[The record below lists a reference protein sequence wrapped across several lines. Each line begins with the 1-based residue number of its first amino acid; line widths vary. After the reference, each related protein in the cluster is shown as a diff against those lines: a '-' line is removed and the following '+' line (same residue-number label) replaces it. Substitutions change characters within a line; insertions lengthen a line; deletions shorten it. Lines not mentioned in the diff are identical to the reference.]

1 MLERITGR
9 VGDVTAGFSTSQK
22 ATMAAIFVAVVASI
36 YVFSSWASTTDMA
49 PLYTDLETAD
59 AATVTDEL
67 TTMGVNYD
75 LADQGR
81 TVLVPRD
88 QVYSLRLDLSR
99 TGALPGG
106 TEGYSLL
113 DEQGITSTQFQQRVA
128 FQRALEGELAK
139 TIRGMDAV
147 DAATVHLVMPEDD
160 LFSADDVHASA
171 SVLVQTAATLAPEQ
185 VQTIVNLVSGA
196 VEGLRSDEVTVSDQN
211 GLVLASPGQG
221 PFDRAGANGALN
233 QTRDFETQLAG
244 EITSLLAAVVGPGK
258 VMVTVSAVMDWDA
271 SSVVQET
278 HTPSAVPEGTDPLKS
293 SETTRTE
300 SYQTNSTDGVAEG
313 VLGVGEEQNATPA
326 ESNSTYDA
334 NDRSTN
340 FVFDSTIETTERQ
353 GGDITRLNVAVL
365 LDEAAVTDA
374 QLAEIQTLVTGAA
387 GIDPARGDTL
397 AVSRLAF
404 DTTVA
409 DALATELENAGSGTA
424 AGGTSTMS
432 TMILGVLGLI
442 IVLVGAI
449 QIFRGGRKTDVEELD
464 IVTLTNSLTAGSARP
479 ILPQPVVA
487 ETEAEGDEEEDEE
500 EEEDLGLEPGVLS
513 PEDEL
518 RVLVDSQ
525 PDEVARLLRTWLADR
540 RAVSR
545 A

>member
-1 MLERITGR
+1 MLERVTGK
-9 VGDVTAGFSTSQK
+9 VGEVTAGFNSAQK
-22 ATMAAIFVAVVASI
+22 ATMAAIFVAVVAAL

-59 AATVTDEL
+59 AATITDEL
-67 TTMGVNYD
+67 TSMGVNYE

-88 QVYSLRLDLSR
+88 EVYSLRLDLSSS
-99 TGALPGG
+99 GALPGG

-113 DEQGITSTQFQQRVA
+113 DDQGITSTQFQQRVA
-128 FQRALEGELAK
+128 YQRALEGEIAK

-147 DAATVHLVMPEDD
+147 EAATVHLVMPEDD

-171 SVLVQTAATLAPEQ
+171 SVFVRTGATLAPEQ

-196 VEGLRSDEVTVSDQN
+196 VEGLRADEVTVSGQN
-211 GLVLASPGQG
+211 GMVLASPGQG
-221 PFDRAGANGALN
+221 PFDRAGSTGAMN
-233 QTRDFETQLAG
+233 QTRDFEQELAG

-293 SETTRTE
+293 SETTRNE
-300 SYQTNSTDGVAEG
+300 SYQTNSTEGIDRG
-313 VLGVGEEQNATPA
+313 VLGEGQPEDVTPGETT
-326 ESNSTYDA
+326 SNYSAD
-334 NDRSTN
+334 DRTTN
-340 FVFDSTIETTERQ
+340 YVFDSTIETTERS

-387 GIDPARGDTL
+387 GIDAARGDTL

-409 DALATELENAGSGTA
+409 ETLAAELESAPTGAPT
-424 AGGTSTMS
+424 GGDGMISTI
-432 TMILGVLGLI
+432 ILGVLGLI

-449 QIFRGGRKTDVEELD
+449 QVFRGGRRGEVEELD
-464 IVTLTNSLTAGSARP
+464 LVTLTNSLTAGSARP
-479 ILPQPVVA
+479 VLPKVAAPAAVEAGPSDADDAEPAEVVGA
-487 ETEAEGDEEEDEE
+487 TPEEE
-500 EEEDLGLEPGVLS
+500 
-513 PEDEL
+513 L
-518 RVLVDSQ
+518 RNLVDSQ